1 MGRAS
6 LVRSSLLDDLT
17 APWLPREASGAEKFF
32 RAVPTLVYMGAI
44 HYVSSLPAAV
54 LPIPP
59 YADDRALHFAVYFGL
74 GILLMFTAAAFATGR
89 RSARAYLPCAAIGVW
104 YGAID
109 EWHQSFVPGRDP
121 SMIDWIFDA
130 GGVASAVVLI
140 HLLLRRRARS

>member
-6 LVRSSLLDDLT
+6 LVRWSLLDGLT
-17 APWLPREASGAEKFF
+17 RPWLPREASGAEKFF

-44 HYVSSLPAAV
+44 HYVSSIPLAV
-54 LPIPP
+54 LPILP

-74 GILLMFTAAAFATGR
+74 GILLMFTAAAFATIR
-89 RSARAYLPCAAIGVW
+89 RSARAYLPCGAIGVL

-121 SMIDWIFDA
+121 SMIDWAFDA
-130 GGVASAVVLI
+130 GGVLAAMVLI
-140 HLLLRRRARS
+140 HLLVRRTVRS